1 MASGSTNPRDVARLK
16 RKKRIRRKL
25 EGTEA
30 RPRLT
35 VFRSDKHIY
44 AQIIN
49 DETGATLVSASTL
62 SPEYREMEAI
72 KGKVSAAK
80 RVGELVAR
88 KALEKGIAKVVF
100 DRNGFIY
107 HGRIQALADA
117 ARQKGLD
124 F

>member
-1 MASGSTNPRDVARLK
+1 MSSASANPRLVARLK
-16 RKKRIRRKL
+16 RKKRIRRKV

-35 VFRSDKHIY
+35 VFRSDKHMY

-49 DETGATLVSASTL
+49 DKTGATLVSASTL
-62 SPEYREMEAI
+62 SPEYKEMEPV
-72 KGKVSAAK
+72 KGKINAAK

-88 KALEKGIAKVVF
+88 KAIDKGIGKVVF
-100 DRNGFIY
+100 DRSGFIY

>member
-1 MASGSTNPRDVARLK
+1 MTGKTNLREVARLK
-16 RKKRIRRKL
+16 RKKRIRRKV
-25 EGTEA
+25 EGTDQ
-30 RPRLT
+30 RPRLS

-44 AQIIN
+44 AQIVN
-49 DETGATLVSASTL
+49 DVTGSTLVSASTL
-62 SPEYREMEAI
+62 SPDYKGMEQI
-72 KGKVSAAK
+72 KGKVAAAK
-80 RVGELVAR
+80 RVGELVAQ

-107 HGRIQALADA
+107 HGRVQALADA

>member
-1 MASGSTNPRDVARLK
+1 MASGITNPRYTARLK
-16 RKKRIRRKL
+16 RKKRIRRKV
-25 EGTEA
+25 EGIEA

-49 DETGATLVSASTL
+49 DETGTTLVSASSL
-62 SPEYREMEAI
+62 SPEYKQMEPV
-72 KGKVSAAK
+72 KGKVDAAK

-88 KALEKGIAKVVF
+88 KAIEKGIAKVVF
-100 DRNGFIY
+100 DRSGFIY

>member
-1 MASGSTNPRDVARLK
+1 MAISTSPRELSRLK
-16 RKKRIRRKL
+16 RKLRIRKKVH
-25 EGTEA
+25 GTPE

-44 AQIIN
+44 AQII
-49 DETGATLVSASTL
+49 DDTKGATLVATSSL
-62 SPEYREMEAI
+62 SPEFKELERPQ
-72 KGKVSAAK
+72 GKVAAAK

-88 KALEKGIAKVVF
+88 KAQENGISKVVF

-117 ARQKGLD
+117 ARQAGLD

>member
-1 MASGSTNPRDVARLK
+1 MATGNTNPRDVARLK

-25 EGTEA
+25 EGTQA

-35 VFRSDKHIY
+35 VFRSDKHVY
-44 AQIIN
+44 AQIVN

-72 KGKVSAAK
+72 KGKISAAK
-80 RVGELVAR
+80 RVGELVAS

>member
-1 MASGSTNPRDVARLK
+1 MASGSTNPRHIARLK
-16 RKKRIRRKL
+16 RKKRIRRKV
-25 EGTEA
+25 EGSEV

-44 AQIIN
+44 AQIVN

-62 SPEYREMEAI
+62 SPEYREMEPT

-80 RVGELVAR
+80 RVGELIAQ
-88 KALEKGIAKVVF
+88 KAIEKGIAKVVF

>member
-1 MASGSTNPRDVARLK
+1 MAGKTNARDTARLK
-16 RKKRIRRKL
+16 RKKRIRKKV
-25 EGTEA
+25 EGSEQ

-44 AQIIN
+44 AQIVN
-49 DETGATLVSASTL
+49 DESGATMVSASTL
-62 SPEYREMEAI
+62 SPEYKEMEAV
-72 KGKVSAAK
+72 KGKVGSAK
-80 RVGELVAR
+80 RVGELIAR

-107 HGRIQALADA
+107 HGRVQALADA
-117 ARQKGLD
+117 AREKGLD

>member
-1 MASGSTNPRDVARLK
+1 MAGNTNPRDVARLK
-16 RKKRIRRKL
+16 RKKRIRRKV
-25 EGTEA
+25 EGTEQ

-35 VFRSDKHIY
+35 VFRSDKHVY

-49 DETGATLVSASTL
+49 DASGATLVSASTL
-62 SPEYREMEAI
+62 SPEYKELEKE
-72 KGKVSAAK
+72 KGKIGAAK
-80 RVGELVAR
+80 KVGELIAR
-88 KALEKGIAKVVF
+88 KAIEKGIAKVVF

-117 ARQKGLD
+117 AREKGLD

>member
-1 MASGSTNPRDVARLK
+1 MATGSTNPRDVARLK

-25 EGTEA
+25 EGTGV

-72 KGKVSAAK
+72 KGKVGAAK
-80 RVGELVAR
+80 RVGELVAI

>member
-1 MASGSTNPRDVARLK
+1 MASGGTNPRHTARIK
-16 RKKRIRRKL
+16 RKKRIRRKV
-25 EGTEA
+25 EGSQA

-62 SPEYREMEAI
+62 SPEYREMEPG

-80 RVGELVAR
+80 LVGGLVAR
-88 KALEKGIAKVVF
+88 KAVEKGIGKVVF

-107 HGRIQALADA
+107 HGRIKALADA
-117 ARQKGLD
+117 AREKGLD

>member
-1 MASGSTNPRDVARLK
+1 MSGKTNLREVARLK
-16 RKKRIRRKL
+16 RKKRIRRKV
-25 EGTEA
+25 EGTDL
-30 RPRLT
+30 RPRLS

-44 AQIIN
+44 AQIVN
-49 DETGATLVSASTL
+49 DVTGTTLVSASTL
-62 SPEYREMEAI
+62 SPDYKGTEDI
-72 KGKVSAAK
+72 KGKVAAAK
-80 RVGELVAR
+80 RVGELVAQ

-107 HGRIQALADA
+107 HGRVQALADA

>member
-1 MASGSTNPRDVARLK
+1 MASGSTNPRYTARLK
-16 RKKRIRRKL
+16 RKKRIRRKV
-25 EGTEA
+25 EGVEA

-62 SPEYREMEAI
+62 APEYKKMEPV
-72 KGKVSAAK
+72 KGKVAAAK
-80 RVGELVAR
+80 RVGELVAQR
-88 KALEKGIAKVVF
+88 AIEKGIAKVVF
-100 DRNGFIY
+100 DRSGFIY
-107 HGRIQALADA
+107 HGRVQALADA

>member
-1 MASGSTNPRDVARLK
+1 MAGNTNPRDVARLK
-16 RKKRIRRKL
+16 RKKRIRRKV
-25 EGTEA
+25 EGTEQ

-44 AQIIN
+44 AQII
-49 DETGATLVSASTL
+49 DDVTGSTLVSASTL
-62 SPEYREMEAI
+62 SPDYKEMEAV
-72 KGKVSAAK
+72 KGKLNAAK
-80 RVGELVAR
+80 RVGELVAQ
-88 KALEKGIAKVVF
+88 KAMDKGIAKVVF

-107 HGRIQALADA
+107 HGRIRALADA

>member
-1 MASGSTNPRDVARLK
+1 MASGSTNPRYVARLK

>member
-1 MASGSTNPRDVARLK
+1 MSTGITNPRYTARIK
-16 RKKRIRRKL
+16 RKKRIRRKV
-25 EGTEA
+25 EGTVA

-49 DETGATLVSASTL
+49 DQTGATLVSASTL
-62 SPEYREMEAI
+62 SPEYKEMEPI
-72 KGKVSAAK
+72 KGKVGAAK
-80 RVGELVAR
+80 RIGELVAR
-88 KALEKGIAKVVF
+88 KAIEKGIGKVVF
-100 DRNGFIY
+100 DRSGFIY

-117 ARQKGLD
+117 AREKGLD

>member
-1 MASGSTNPRDVARLK
+1 MSSANTNPRYVARLK
-16 RKKRIRRKL
+16 RKKRIRRKVK
-25 EGTEA
+25 GAEA

-49 DETGATLVSASTL
+49 DKTGATLVSASTL
-62 SPEYREMEAI
+62 SPEYKEMESV
-72 KGKVSAAK
+72 KGKISAAK

-88 KALEKGIAKVVF
+88 KAIDKGIGKVVF

>member
-1 MASGSTNPRDVARLK
+1 MAGKTNPRDVARLK
-16 RKKRIRRKL
+16 RKKRIRKKV
-25 EGTEA
+25 EGSEL

-49 DETGATLVSASTL
+49 DESGTTLVSASTL
-62 SPEYREMEAI
+62 SPEYKAMEAI
-72 KGKVSAAK
+72 KGKLAAAK

-88 KALEKGIAKVVF
+88 LAIDKGIAKVVF

-117 ARQKGLD
+117 AREKGLD

>member
-1 MASGSTNPRDVARLK
+1 MAGKTNPRDVARLK
-16 RKKRIRRKL
+16 RKKRIRRKV
-25 EGTEA
+25 EGTEQ

-44 AQIIN
+44 AQIVN
-49 DETGATLVSASTL
+49 DENGATLVSASSL
-62 SPEYREMEAI
+62 SPEYKEMEQI
-72 KGKVSAAK
+72 KGKVAAAK
-80 RVGELVAR
+80 RVGELVAG

-107 HGRIQALADA
+107 HGRIKALADA
-117 ARQKGLD
+117 AREKGLD

>member
-1 MASGSTNPRDVARLK
+1 MSGKTNQREVARLK
-16 RKKRIRRKL
+16 RKKRIRRKVD
-25 EGTEA
+25 GTET

-44 AQIIN
+44 AQIVN
-49 DETGATLVSASTL
+49 DQTGATLVSASTL
-62 SPEYREMEAI
+62 SPEYKEMEAI
-72 KGKVSAAK
+72 KGKVNAAK
-80 RVGELVAR
+80 RVGHLVAL
-88 KALEKGIAKVVF
+88 KALDKGIAKVVF

-117 ARQKGLD
+117 AREKGLD

>member
-1 MASGSTNPRDVARLK
+1 MSGKTNVREIARLK
-16 RKKRIRRKL
+16 RKKRIRRKV
-25 EGTEA
+25 EGTDQ

-44 AQIIN
+44 AQIVN
-49 DETGATLVSASTL
+49 DETGTTLVSASTL
-62 SPEYREMEAI
+62 SPDYAGTEPL
-72 KGKVSAAK
+72 KGKLAAAK
-80 RVGELVAR
+80 RVGELVAQ

-107 HGRIQALADA
+107 HGRIQALADS